1 MGLKRSD
8 VFKSKY
14 LSKDDLHTPLV
25 LTVKDVAMQTVQN
38 EDGNDD
44 VPVMEFRE
52 DVKPMIVKNQ
62 TNWSN
67 LEEAFGD
74 DTDNWIGK
82 KIEVYVDPNVMFK
95 GKKTGGVRIRIP
107 TGAMNP
113 GVQATPTKLFGNEA
127 ANKLTN
133 ALQTKGLNLADLRD
147 YLTVTF
153 PQFSQ
158 RLALEVPSWP
168 GDVMQVVGAW
178 IANPPPK
185 PSPIGDGDD
194 IPFDFGPTVR

>member
-14 LSKDDLHTPLV
+14 LGKDDLATPLV
-25 LTVKDVAMQTVQN
+25 LTVKDVAMQEVQS
-38 EDGNDD
+38 EDGHEE
-44 VPVMEFRE
+44 VPVMTFRE
-52 DVKPMIVKNQ
+52 NVKPFIVKNQ
-62 TNWSN
+62 TNWAIM
-67 LEEAFGD
+67 EEAFGE
-74 DTDNWIGK
+74 DTDGWIGK
-82 KIEVYVDPNVMFK
+82 SIEVYVDPNVMFK
-95 GKKTGGVRIRIP
+95 GKRTGGVRIRIP

-113 GVQATPTKLFGNEA
+113 GVQAVPTKLFGNEA

-147 YLTVTF
+147 HLTLTF

-158 RLALEVPSWP
+158 RLGLDVPSWP
-168 GDVMQVVGAW
+168 GDVMQAVGAW

-185 PSPIGDGDD
+185 PSPIGDESE
-194 IPFDFGPTVR
+194 IPF